1 MTSNVIFI
9 HPDGADPSH
18 FGAARF
24 ESVGPD
30 GRLNWDTAP
39 ESAVYL
45 GHLDDA
51 IVATS
56 NAGAV
61 VHAYGIKAVAPS
73 FGFDENGDEYISLA
87 GLQGQNVDGS
97 ESDFTILEEA
107 AAAGRPTAIINSGF
121 IAEPGTGVFFADA
134 VSRGDREGITA
145 QLFFDAESDGTL
157 AEDAQPRAKYNVV
170 LGAGEQDYLP
180 EGVTGVFGEGTRTDG
195 LNLVEIAEDLG
206 YTVVYNQ
213 DQLDAL
219 DPSTELVLGMFAA
232 DDNFNEFPEGFLIE
246 NGFVDAD
253 GELVTYGQPVADAPN
268 PDGLVLDTDGDG
280 FTNPPTVGDMLEAT
294 LALDLFA
301 NEGDDD
307 GEGFF
312 IVLEEEGTDNFGNT
326 NNARGAIDATLHAD
340 QAIGVAK
347 DFVENVQSNT
357 FVVTAADSAGGSLE
371 VDDVSGETVGTLT
384 TQRQLDEAGEN
395 SGVTVPF
402 DGTTGSDTA
411 PFVAAPA
418 ANGNVYEFGVAWAGL
433 PDFAG
438 SIVTKAWGEGADR
451 LGSTID
457 NTGIYR
463 LMYESLFDISL
474 AAPEGVPDDLAP
486 REAPEPTSEVGN
498 VIFFH
503 PDGTSPSHWAAA
515 RFASEGPDG
524 RLNWDEMSDASV
536 YLGHMDDRI
545 VGTSN
550 GGAVTHA
557 YGVKPFAG
565 SFGFDAPVDE
575 GGEEIVSLSGKPD
588 TIMQEAQAAGKA
600 IGIINSGFIAEPG
613 TGAFLADV
621 DNRGNTEEITAE
633 ILDQRPDVI
642 LGAGETDYLPVGT
655 IGVFGEEGTREDG
668 RNLIEE
674 AEAAGYTVVFTRE
687 ELLAV
692 NSDETDKLLGIF
704 GAEDTYND
712 FFEDELR
719 RDGFVDENGDLILYG
734 QPPLNPN
741 PPTIAEMVEVAL
753 PILDADPDGFFLVME
768 EEATDNFGN
777 DNNAAGTIE
786 AAIRAD
792 EALGVA
798 MDFVDNTDPNTLI
811 ITAAD
816 SDAGGLEVDDV
827 PIGAGTF
834 GLTEPES
841 DDTIRV
847 QAETQAFGPGADGV
861 LVQLDDTDGSNDVP
875 GFSTDVFE
883 PFTTGAPDADGDV
896 FDFGVAWATRSD
908 VAGGIV
914 SKTYGLNADLLP
926 DTTDN
931 TDIYRVMY
939 ETLFGVAPEVAAAI
953 GDFDLEVGDFSI
965 GFDPAR
971 VSDDASGFFV
981 ADTITFNA
989 PLFDVGN
996 PGVLSAEGDTLLLD
1010 AADLLV
1016 SPELAGVLGN
1026 DALIGADVGD
1036 ARIDAEL
1043 SGESE
1048 FTVESGVTSVALD
1061 TALLESAAGLTL
1073 VGADSDAEP
1082 VNEDFQ
1088 VGFAIVDET
1097 DFTFTTEGGFAPV
1110 GGSIEHSG
1118 SVFFDLATPALDFEG
1133 EGLSAG
1139 TVITDQF
1146 SGLTVTTDGLAAMLF
1161 DSANP
1166 TGGDGDLGSD
1176 TAGLVLIL
1184 SEDGNSDNPDDNA
1197 GGGTLEFTWDELVAI
1212 DSVGFLDTEEPGSI
1226 DLYGADGV
1234 SLGSLDIVMTGNGQ
1248 AGFVEIDQT
1257 DVSKL
1262 VVNLGGSGAVTE
1274 ITFA

>member
-18 FGAARF
+18 FAAARI
-24 ESVGPD
+24 ESLGPD
-30 GRLNWDTAP
+30 GRLNWDEAP
-39 ESAVYL
+39 YSSVYL

-61 VHAYGIKAVAPS
+61 VHAYGIKATAPS
-73 FGFDENGDEYISLA
+73 YGFDENGEAYASLA
-87 GLQGQNVDGS
+87 ALQGQNVDGS
-97 ESDFTILEEA
+97 AIDATILEEA
-107 AAAGRPTAIINSGF
+107 IAAGRPTAVINSGF
-121 IAEPGTGVFFADA
+121 IAEPGTGVFLADA
-134 VSRGDREGITA
+134 ESRGDRAGITA
-145 QLFFDAESDGTL
+145 QIVESG
-157 AEDAQPRAKYNVV
+157 VSV
-170 LGAGEQDYLP
+170 IMGAGEVDYLP
-180 EGVTGVFGEGTRTDG
+180 VGTVGFFGTEGTREDG
-195 LNLVEIAEDLG
+195 RNLIEEAEALG
-206 YTVVYNQ
+206 YTVVYTRE
-213 DQLDAL
+213 DLESLSAD
-219 DPSTELVLGMFAA
+219 TEKVLGIFAA
-232 DDNFNEFPEGFLIE
+232 EDTYNDVPEGRLIAE
-246 NGFVDAD
+246 GFVDD
-253 GELVTYGQPVADAPN
+253 NGELITYGQPGN
-268 PDGLVLDTDGDG
+268 E
-280 FTNPPTVGDMLEAT
+280 NPPTVAEMLQAT
-294 LALDLFA
+294 LDLDLFSQ
-301 NEGDDD
+301 EED
-307 GEGFF
+307 GFM
-312 IVLEEEGTDNFGNT
+312 IVLEEEGTDNFGNN
-326 NNARGAIDATLHAD
+326 NNARGTIDATLRAD
-340 QAIGVAK
+340 AAIGVAQ
-347 DFVENVQSNT
+347 DFIDNVNSNT
-357 FVVTAADSAGGSLE
+357 FVITAADSAGGSLE
-371 VDDVSGETVGTLT
+371 IDDVSGETVGTLT
-384 TQRQLDEAGEN
+384 TQRQLDADGNN
-395 SGVTVPF
+395 SGITVPF

-411 PFVAAPA
+411 PFVGAPA

-438 SIVTKAWGEGADR
+438 SIVTKAFGEGADR

-463 LMYESLFDISL
+463 LMYESLFGVSL
-474 AAPEGVPDDLAP
+474 DAPEGVPDDLAP
-486 REAPEPTSEVGN
+486 REAPEPTADVGN
-498 VIFFH
+498 VIFIH
-503 PDGTSPSHWAAA
+503 PDGTSPSHYAAA
-515 RFASEGPDG
+515 RFASVGTDG
-524 RLNWDEMSDASV
+524 RLNWDQMSDASV
-536 YLGHMDDRI
+536 YLGHMDDRL

-550 GGAVTHA
+550 GGAVVHA

-575 GGEEIVSLSGKPD
+575 GGEEIVSLSGRPD

-600 IGIINSGFIAEPG
+600 IGVINSGFIAEPG

-674 AEAAGYTVVFTRE
+674 AEAAGYTVVFTRDD
-687 ELLAV
+687 LLAV
-692 NSDETDKLLGIF
+692 NTDEIDKLLGIF

-719 RDGFVDENGDLILYG
+719 RDGFVDENGDLIFYG

-741 PPTIAEMVEVAL
+741 PPTIAEMLEVAL

-768 EEATDNFGN
+768 EEATDNFAN
-777 DNNAAGTIE
+777 DNNAAGTIA

-792 EALGVA
+792 EAIGVA

-827 PIGAGTF
+827 PIGVGTF

-908 VAGGIV
+908 VAGSIV

-939 ETLFGVAPEVAAAI
+939 ETLFGIAPEVAAEI

-1010 AADLLV
+1010 EADLLV

-1026 DALIGADVGD
+1026 EALIGADVGD

-1061 TALLESAAGLTL
+1061 TALLASAAGLTL

-1097 DFTFTTEGGFAPV
+1097 DLTFTTAGGLAPV
-1110 GGSIEHSG
+1110 AGSIEHSG

-1133 EGLSAG
+1133 EGLTAG
-1139 TVITDQF
+1139 TVITDQL

-1262 VVNLGGSGAVTE
+1262 VVNLGGSGAITE